1 MGKKSKVGKQRKDRY
16 YHLAKETGYRSRSAF
31 KLIQLNRKFQFLQ
44 KSRVLVDLCAAPG
57 GWLQVAAKHMPISS
71 QIIGVDLFPIKAIP
85 NVVTFTADIT
95 TEKCRQLLKKEL
107 KTWKADCIIHDG
119 APNVGKNWLHDAFSQ
134 AQLTLSS
141 LKLSVEFL
149 NKGGWFVTKVFRSKD
164 YQALLWVLY
173 QLFRKVHA
181 TKPQASRNE
190 SAEIFVVCQ
199 GFTAPDK
206 IDQKFFDPKYIFKDV
221 NPDPKKKLTIL
232 MDPAKL
238 KKAKAV
244 GYADGD
250 YTQHKAVMISD
261 FLSTNEPIEM
271 LNDCN
276 ELVFDSDQL
285 LKHRLTTEEIMQCCR
300 DICVLGRRE
309 VRELLQWRSKLRK
322 LLAKCEDTQERSK
335 KEDGDSEQEDKDDG
349 SSDEE
354 AQINEELVKL
364 KAAEKAEAKRKR
376 KDTIKKRRKLREKL
390 QKLGNVG
397 DHLEADDVSLFSLKK
412 IHSKKQLEEIDRGD
426 LDTVEVDED
435 EDLAEV
441 IELSED
447 EEDIDSGLDSDEADL
462 LRQEKSIEE
471 VVVEEDQ
478 SDYEMEDGEAANPL
492 MVDLEQEDK
501 SSRLER
507 QTNLWFDKEIFSGLE
522 NDEDEDYE
530 ISQMTEHYKKEGG
543 SILERKKRQ
552 SKKHKITKDEESYS
566 SEEEQEDDSDGEDD
580 KIQKKNGPV
589 ISGEISGDS
598 DSDYDDE
605 VLVNSKEEKSTKKAK
620 KRKSFE
626 VVPAEGPVPR
636 QLDPQSLALGTLMA
650 TSKKK
655 KREIIEGG
663 FHRYTFND
671 EGLPEW
677 FVEDEAKHYKKH
689 LPVTKELVEEY
700 KARLKEINARPIK
713 KVAEAKAR
721 KKKKAMMKMEKLK
734 KKAEAIT
741 DTVDTSAKEKM
752 NQIKSLYKKAGMG
765 KKKKTEVKYVRA
777 RKSLAGKKAVR
788 PKGIKG
794 PYKMVDPRM
803 KKEVRAK
810 QRSEQRKKKG
820 GGRKR

>member
-57 GWLQVAAKHMPISS
+57 GWLQVASKHMPISS

-232 MDPAKL
+232 MDPSKL
-238 KKAKAV
+238 KKAKAL
-244 GYADGD
+244 GYAEGD
-250 YTQHKAVMISD
+250 YTQHKQVLISD

-271 LNDCN
+271 LNECN

-285 LKHRLTTEEIMQCCR
+285 LNHRLTTEEIKKCCQ
-300 DICVLGRRE
+300 DIRVLGRRE

-322 LLAKCEDTQERSK
+322 LLDKCGDDTQDGDKEK
-335 KEDGDSEQEDKDDG
+335 THETKQKEDEESEE
-349 SSDEE
+349 
-354 AQINEELVKL
+354 EELSKELTKL
-364 KAAEKAEAKRKR
+364 NDAEKADAKRKR

-390 QKLGNVG
+390 QKLKTVG
-397 DHLEADDVSLFSLKK
+397 DHLESDDVSLFSLKK
-412 IHSKKQLEEIDRGD
+412 IRSKKQLEEVDKGGAVDVDDD
-426 LDTVEVDED
+426 LT
-435 EDLAEV
+435 EV

-447 EEDIDSGLDSDEADL
+447 EEDIDSGLDSDETEILRKDNLSKEEENDDDL
-462 LRQEKSIEE
+462 
-471 VVVEEDQ
+471 
-478 SDYEMEDGEAANPL
+478 SDYEIDASESGNPL
-492 MVDLEQEDK
+492 TVDLEHEEK
-501 SSRLER
+501 SSQLER
-507 QTNLWFDKEIFSGLE
+507 QTNLWFDKAIFSGIE

-543 SILERKKRQ
+543 SILERPKMSSNKNLTTNIKETLE
-552 SKKHKITKDEESYS
+552 SDYEESS
-566 SEEEQEDDSDGEDD
+566 DDDNDHVKKQNVHNNNMLEDESD
-580 KIQKKNGPV
+580 
-589 ISGEISGDS
+589 

-605 VLVNSKEEKSTKKAK
+605 VLISKSDSKSK
-620 KRKSFE
+620 KRKAFE
-626 VVPAEGPVPR
+626 VVPAEGPAPR
-636 QLDPQSLALGTLMA
+636 QLGPQDLALGTLIA

-671 EGLPEW
+671 DNLPEW
-677 FVEDEAKHYKKH
+677 FVDDELKHYKKH
-689 LPVTKELVEEY
+689 IPVTKELVEEY

-765 KKKKTEVKYVRA
+765 KNKKTEVKYVRA

-810 QRSEQRKKKG
+810 QRAEQRNKKR
-820 GGRKR
+820 GGRR